1 MKLVRDKIPEIMDA
15 KGKKPITHTAN
26 ADEFKRHLTKKLQE
40 EVLEIKKE
48 LNAEELADLLEVI
61 YSLGRLIELTPQ
73 DLEKIR
79 IKKAEENGGFSKKII
94 LENPK

>member
-15 KGKKPITHTAN
+15 KGKKPIIHTAS
-26 ADEFKRHLTKKLQE
+26 ADEFKRNLIEKLNE

-61 YSLGRLIELTPQ
+61 YSLGKLIWLTPQ

-79 IKKAEENGGFSKKII
+79 IKKAEENGDFSKKII